1 MVLIACLAAC
11 NRTQPN
17 VACPALNA
25 VTLVQVSQQ
34 QAGAARRFAVDNKYQ
49 VQELVD
55 FANGRRAGFS
65 ARRKGVPAPS
75 VSATFFDGSQALLTF
90 GAGENFFSLACS
102 GYAGVQEANRVQVAE
117 FQRLLN
123 QRP

>member
-1 MVLIACLAAC
+1 VLLIAFLAAC
-11 NRTQPN
+11 NRNQPN
-17 VACPALNA
+17 VACPPLNA
-25 VTLVQVSQQ
+25 VTLVQVSQPH
-34 QAGAARRFAVDNKYQ
+34 AGASRRFAVENKYQ

-65 ARRKGVPAPS
+65 ARRQGVPAPS
-75 VSATFFDGSQALLTF
+75 VSATFFNGAQPLLTF
-90 GAGENFFSLACS
+90 GAGENFFSLTCP

-117 FQRLLN
+117 FQRMLN